1 MVEPWVKGQRK
12 GTRIFYEFDGSR
24 METTIGGELDGMR
37 VIYNKDGSIRN
48 KFATLADYQH
58 RLTEE
63 TEKKY
68 GK

>member
-1 MVEPWVKGQRK
+1 MV
-12 GTRIFYEFDGSR
+12 
-24 METTIGGELDGMR
+24 TTFGGKQDGMR
-37 VIYNKDGSIRN
+37 VHYNQDGSIKN